1 MTKTIR
7 LAAALAL
14 VLALSG
20 RAWSEDSGQQIFE
33 RTCGI
38 CHSTEPGQNK
48 LGPSLAGVVGR
59 KAGALPNFAYSAAMK
74 NAGITWS
81 DQTLDQYIANPKA
94 VVPGNKMLFVG
105 LKNADERHAV
115 IVYLE
120 SLKS

>member
-1 MTKTIR
+1 MPKTVR

-20 RAWSEDSGQQIFE
+20 RAWSDESGKQIFQ

-59 KAGALPNFAYSAAMK
+59 KAGTLPTFSYSAAMK
-74 NAGITWS
+74 TAGITWS
-81 DQTLDQYIANPKA
+81 DQTLDRYIADPKA

-105 LKNADERHAV
+105 LKNAGERHAV
-115 IVYLE
+115 IAYLE

>member
-1 MTKTIR
+1 MNRTVR
-7 LAAALAL
+7 LAAAFAL
-14 VLALSG
+14 VLFASG
-20 RAWSEDSGQQIFE
+20 RAWSDESGKQIFQS
-33 RTCGI
+33 TCGI

-59 KAGALPNFAYSAAMK
+59 KSGSVPNFSYSAAMK
-74 NAGITWS
+74 NAHITWS
-81 DQTLDQYIANPKA
+81 DRTLDRYIADPKA